1 VSFIGHCHSGRDQ
14 CLAAQLH
21 VVLQVVV
28 METIPLQLTKNVFE
42 AGITVTSGEVSE
54 GTNNNKQL
62 PLRDETVATF
72 DTLSVSD
79 YVHMQ
84 YRHVDK

>member
-1 VSFIGHCHSGRDQ
+1 MYCVRVF
-14 CLAAQLH
+14 
-21 VVLQVVV
+21 
-28 METIPLQLTKNVFE
+28 TKNVFE